1 MVRVV
6 ELALT
11 TLVIVGLLAAAAWDV
26 RARRIPN
33 GISAAVLLLAVIR
46 QLTFAGP
53 SGLALGLVVG
63 LGVLA
68 LLWQPWL
75 RGRIGG
81 GDVKL
86 AVAAGVVVG
95 WPEAPLY
102 LGVSALAGGV
112 LAIVCYAL
120 SSSAVRREV
129 RTNLQLA
136 ASGHTLDVPAG
147 ARPGSG
153 RVSVPYGVS
162 FVVGA
167 LVCMWRQGA

>member
-1 MVRVV
+1 MNAV

-11 TLVIVGLLAAAAWDV
+11 ASVIMGLLTAGAWDV

-33 GISAAVLLLAVIR
+33 WVCGSVLLLGAIR
-46 QLTFAGP
+46 QGVLAGAT
-53 SGLALGLVVG
+53 GALYGFVVG

-68 LLWQPWL
+68 LLWQPWT
-75 RGRIGG
+75 RNRIGG

-95 WPEAPLY
+95 WPGAPMY
-102 LGVSALAGGV
+102 LGVSAIAGGV
-112 LAIVCYAL
+112 LALGCLAL

-129 RTNLQLA
+129 KTNLQLA
-136 ASGHTLDVPAG
+136 AAGHPLDVPAG

-167 LVCMWRQGA
+167 CLCLWWGRR